1 MRVLVAHN
9 RYQASNPSG
18 ENEVVDSE
26 IAALTHAGVEVVPYL
41 RSSDEIASWSTGQKL
56 TLMTRPVWSRSAIA
70 DVRRLIA
77 HARPD
82 VVHLHNP
89 YPLLSPGV
97 VIAANQQRV
106 PVVQTVHNHRHVC
119 MNGVHFRDGHVCHDC
134 VGRRVPW
141 PGVAHGC
148 YRGSRA
154 QSVPMAAAI
163 ALHRPT
169 WQRVNMFLALTESLS
184 DYLQQA
190 VGIAAERIAVRPNTV
205 DDPGPPSDAPAD
217 GQFLFIGRL
226 SVEKGPQLL
235 LDAWD
240 LGPPHPSAHLTIVG
254 DGAMRSALEARTR
267 GRADITLTGQLT
279 SQQVQEQIRTATCVV
294 IPSVCP
300 EVFPRVAVEA
310 LAAGRPVVATDL
322 GGLPS
327 IVSEDAG
334 WICSATPE
342 ALAAALSRAA
352 RFDNGRAAAARGRYE
367 QRYHPTVV
375 LRQLLDVYR
384 EVSSRAG

>member
-9 RYQASNPSG
+9 RYQAINPSG

-26 IAALTHAGVEVVPYL
+26 IEALTTAGVEVIRYL
-41 RSSDEIASWSTGQKL
+41 RSSDEIASWSAGRRL
-56 TLMTRPVWSRSAIA
+56 ALAGAPVWAASAIA
-70 DVRRLIA
+70 DVRALIA
-77 HARPD
+77 ETRPD

-97 VIAANQQRV
+97 VTAAHRLGV

-119 MNGVHFRDGHVCHDC
+119 MNGVHFRDGHVCYDC

-148 YRGSRA
+148 YRGSHA

-163 ALHRPT
+163 ALHRRT
-169 WQRVNMFLALTESLS
+169 WHDVAMFLALTESLA
-184 DYLQQA
+184 DYLRQA
-190 VGIAAERIAVRPNTV
+190 VGIAAERITVRPNTV

-217 GQFLFIGRL
+217 GQFLFVGRL

-235 LDAWD
+235 LDAWG

-254 DGAMRSALEARTR
+254 DGPMRSALEIRTR

-279 SQQVQEQIRTATCVV
+279 SQQVQAQIRKAACVV

-322 GGLPS
+322 GGLSS
-327 IVSEDAG
+327 IVGEDAG
-334 WICSATPE
+334 WICPAAPE
-342 ALAAALSRAA
+342 ALANALSRAA
-352 RFDNGRAAAARGRYE
+352 RFDGKRAGAARERYA
-367 QRYHPTVV
+367 RYYHPTVV
-375 LRQLLDVYR
+375 LQQLMDIYR
-384 EVSSRAG
+384 DVSSGAG